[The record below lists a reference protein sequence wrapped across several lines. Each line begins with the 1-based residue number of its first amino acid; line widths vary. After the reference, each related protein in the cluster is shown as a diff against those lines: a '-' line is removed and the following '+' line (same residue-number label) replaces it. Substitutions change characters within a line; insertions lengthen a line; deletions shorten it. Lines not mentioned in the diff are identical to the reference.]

1 MDDFF
6 NIILSNEFIVS
17 VLRLSTPIL
26 FAALGALISNKAGVV
41 NIGLEG
47 IMLFSALFGVL
58 GSFWTGDLFTGGLIG
73 VLIGALVSALLAFST
88 LYLKSDIIL
97 TGVVINLIGA
107 GGTIFFLEVF
117 TGDKNV
123 STSIVS
129 QVFPNIDFPA
139 ISNVPFIGGLLSGH
153 NVLTWVAIALAILLW
168 FVINKTHFGLK
179 LRAVGENPAA
189 ASSLG
194 ISVRKHKFVAIVLSG
209 VLASVGGIFLSM
221 GYVSFFAANM
231 TAGRGFIALAA
242 EAMAMGNPILTML
255 SSLLF
260 GFMSAIAIAF
270 GSSGFL
276 AIFNE
281 IFEMLPYV
289 ATILA
294 LIIYAI
300 IAKQRIKILE
310 VKNGKSLGKGIQDD
324 VQRRSS
330 RFRRR

>member
-6 NIILSNEFIVS
+6 NIIFSNEFLVS
-17 VLRLSTPIL
+17 ILRLSTPIL

-47 IMLFSALFGVL
+47 IMLFAALFGVL
-58 GSFWTGDLFTGGLIG
+58 GCSWTGNLFAGGLIG
-73 VLIGALVSALLAFST
+73 VLIGAFVSALLAFST
-88 LYLKSDIIL
+88 LYLKSDTIL
-97 TGVVINLIGA
+97 TGVVINLVGA

-129 QVFPNIDFPA
+129 EVFPTLEIEA
-139 ISNVPFIGGLLSGH
+139 IKDVPFIGGLLSGH

-168 FVINKTHFGLK
+168 FVVNKTHFGIKLK
-179 LRAVGENPAA
+179 AVGENPVA
-189 ASSLG
+189 ASRLG
-194 ISVRKHKFVAIVLSG
+194 IPVKNYRFIAIVLSG

-221 GYVSFFAANM
+221 GYVSFFASNM

-242 EAMAMGNPILTML
+242 EAMAMGNPLFTLL

-260 GFMSAIAIAF
+260 GFMSALAIAF
-270 GSSGFL
+270 GSSGFM

-281 IFEMLPYV
+281 IFEMMPYV
-289 ATILA
+289 ATIVA
-294 LIIYAI
+294 LIVYAV
-300 IAKQRIKILE
+300 IAKQKNKMKE
-310 VKNGKSLGKGIQDD
+310 VKNGKSLGKGIQND
-324 VQRRSS
+324 V
-330 RFRRR
+330 RRRPSGIRRR